1 MYEKNWLILS
11 SRVMGVA
18 RWKALSIFP
27 VLLMGSEKWCFPE
40 EWIPRVPARHQ
51 DSTHYD
57 TQRQY
62 SSCLQM
68 QHLVQ
73 TRRKEMHWTRSGVGA
88 ASSPSLVPCQENI
101 WLSFCWREFL
111 HGYVE
116 RSASHTWA
124 NVITGDPTV
133 SGVLKSVKINWN
145 GFNHENIFR
154 MSGCLLLCL
163 GLVPFSPPAQFIQ
176 SLPIHFF

>member
-27 VLLMGSEKWCFPE
+27 VLLMGREKWCFPE
-40 EWIPRVPARHQ
+40 EWIPRAPARHQ
-51 DSTHYD
+51 DSTTLWHTKTIIKLFTAAAPGTD
-57 TQRQY
+57 QEEGNALDPGWGGGCFKPFPC
-62 SSCLQM
+62 SMSGECLAFT
-68 QHLVQ
+68 LLEGII
-73 TRRKEMHWTRSGVGA
+73 T
-88 ASSPSLVPCQENI
+88 
-101 WLSFCWREFL
+101 WLCRE
-111 HGYVE
+111 V
-116 RSASHTWA
+116 SISHMSKR
-124 NVITGDPTV
+124 DPTV

-154 MSGCLLLCL
+154 MSGCLLPCL
-163 GLVPFSPPAQFIQ
+163 GLVPFSPPAQFMQ